1 MFSPCFHVPLLGLP
15 SLFRR
20 PSPPLPP
27 PRVCFLERRA
37 QYHRRRHKGLSPLTD
52 GLTVVLHFNIH
63 VSLDSAGARG
73 ILDRSVGRMDGWF
86 DDRRDILL
94 RHADSRCIFH
104 SAFVPDVPIRVSLR
118 LLLLPLRA
126 PFRFLTYHF
135 VVPPP
140 FSYPVGF
147 LAHLIRRGLAW
158 AKRRPIMRSFIA
170 TV

>member
-1 MFSPCFHVPLLGLP
+1 MFSPCFHVPLLRLP
-15 SLFRR
+15 SVFRR
-20 PSPPLPP
+20 PSPP
-27 PRVCFLERRA
+27 PRVVFRERRVR
-37 QYHRRRHKGLSPLTD
+37 YHRQCHEGLSPLTD
-52 GLTVVLHFNIH
+52 GLTVVLHLFIH

-104 SAFVPDVPIRVSLR
+104 SAFVPDVPKRVSLR
-118 LLLLPLRA
+118 LLLLPFHA

-135 VVPPP
+135 VVPLP

-147 LAHLIRRGLAW
+147 LAHLIRS
-158 AKRRPIMRSFIA
+158 ITRSFIA